1 MNQSI
6 EVKAD
11 PAVRYLLRLGDTC
24 LIHAQRLSEWCGHAS
39 ILEEDIAL
47 TNMALDLIGQARAV
61 LTLAG
66 ATEGSGHT
74 EDQLV
79 FLRNERDYLNPTIV
93 ELPRGDFALTTLRNL
108 AVSTLLVLLWDALRA
123 SRNAELSAIAGK
135 ALKEAL
141 YHQRH
146 AAEWCV
152 RLGDG
157 TEESRRRMNDA
168 LTALWPYVPE
178 LFDSDPED
186 GQASAAGLGPTW
198 ASLQGA
204 WREAMGELLAEARL
218 APPKETA
225 FRSTGRVGRHSEH
238 MGYILAEM
246 QQLQRAYPGGSW

>member
-6 EVKAD
+6 QVNSD

-24 LIHAQRLSEWCGHAS
+24 LIHAQRLSEWCGHAP

-47 TNMALDLIGQARAV
+47 TNIALDLIGQARAV

-66 ATEGSGHT
+66 ATEGRGHS
-74 EDQLV
+74 EDQLA
-79 FLRNERDYLNPTIV
+79 FLRNERDYLNPTLV

-108 AVSTLLVLLWDALRA
+108 AVSTLMVLLWDGLRS

-146 AAEWCV
+146 AVDWCV

-157 TEESRRRMNDA
+157 TEESRRRMNHA

-178 LFDSDPED
+178 LFESDPED
-186 GQASAAGLGPTW
+186 ELASAEGLGPTW
-198 ASLQGA
+198 ASLQTA
-204 WREAMGELLAEARL
+204 WRDAMGEVLEEAKL

-225 FRSTGRVGRHSEH
+225 FRSIGRLGRHSEH

-246 QQLQRAYPGGSW
+246 QHLQRAYPGGSW